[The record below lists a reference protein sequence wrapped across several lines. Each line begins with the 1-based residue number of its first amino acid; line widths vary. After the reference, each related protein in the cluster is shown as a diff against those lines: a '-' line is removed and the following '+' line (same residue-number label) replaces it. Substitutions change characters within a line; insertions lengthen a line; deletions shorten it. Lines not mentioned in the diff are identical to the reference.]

1 MNIFNNRK
9 IYIFL
14 ASFISILMVA
24 SYYYF
29 DFVNA
34 KKHEMQEENY
44 KHQATSMQS
53 RVAQMIYEKQKAT
66 LAIAL
71 VLSQDQRLIEEIKH
85 RKVHRQYYKEL
96 VKKLKQDTEYKN
108 IWFNIIDKDLN
119 SVYRSWTNRRGDDLT
134 NVRADLAEV
143 LKTKKVLY
151 TISSGKFTVAIKAI
165 VPIMESNRVVGIL
178 ELISHFNSIEKGLK
192 KSKIDS
198 VVMLNKKHTQKLQYP
213 FTETFLEGYYI
224 ANFDVPKEKLE
235 YLQREGVENYFST
248 GYKIENGYMIVSYPI
263 VDFNKE
269 TLGYYIMFQKLA
281 DISTDDEEFFIFKW
295 VAIGFIFILIL
306 AGMVNLVLFYLLA
319 RQKSYI
325 KNIIDSSTNI
335 VVINDKNRII
345 DVNQTFFKYFSKEKD
360 IDEFKDRYGCIC
372 ELFVHEEGYITR
384 YMDGELWIDYILNN
398 PEKRNKV
405 KINYNN
411 QSYYFTVGVSLVSE
425 EKGYYS
431 AIFSDVTNE
440 EMYKIKLEKL
450 TITDSLTNIG
460 NRRFYKTK
468 IEETISLAKRYKF
481 PIAVIMIDIDHF
493 KRVNDKHG
501 HGVGDNVLIEYTKL
515 ISTMIR
521 EADIFCRMGG
531 EEFVII
537 VPYADAQ
544 KGAKLAEKVR
554 KKVAEHK
561 VVLPITMSF
570 GVTEY
575 ILGEDSDHL
584 LTRADEALYQAKAN
598 GRNQVVTR

>member
-1 MNIFNNRK
+1 MSIFNNRK

-34 KKHEMQEENY
+34 KKYEMQEENY
-44 KHQATSMQS
+44 KHQATDMHS
-53 RVAQMIYEKQKAT
+53 RVAQMIFEKQKAT
-66 LAIAL
+66 IAIAL
-71 VLSQDQRLIEEIKH
+71 VLSQDQRLIDEIKN
-85 RKVHRQYYKEL
+85 RRVHRNYYKAL

-108 IWFNIIDKDLN
+108 IWINIIDKNLN
-119 SVYRSWTNRRGDDLT
+119 SVYRSWTNKRGDSVK
-134 NVRADLAEV
+134 NVRTDLAEV
-143 LKTKKVLY
+143 IKTKKVLY
-151 TISSGKFTVAIKAI
+151 TISSGKFAVAIKAM
-165 VPIMESNRVVGIL
+165 VPIMESNRVIGVL

-192 KSKIDS
+192 KSQIDS
-198 VVMLNKKHTQKLQYP
+198 VVMLNKEHTQKLQHP

-224 ANFDVPKEKLE
+224 ANFDVPKDKLA
-235 YLQREGVENYFST
+235 YLQQEGIENYFST
-248 GYKIENGYMIVSYPI
+248 GYKIENGYIIVSYPLTGFKG
-263 VDFNKE
+263 D
-269 TLGYYIMFQKLA
+269 TLGYYIMFKKLT
-281 DISTDDEEFFIFKW
+281 DISTDNEEFFIFKW
-295 VAIGFIFILIL
+295 VAVGFIIILIL

-335 VVINDKNRII
+335 VIINDKEKII
-345 DVNQTFFKYFSKEKD
+345 DVNKTFFKYFSKESS
-360 IDEFKDRYGCIC
+360 IEEFKDRHGCIC
-372 ELFVHEEGYITR
+372 ELFVHEDGYITR
-384 YMDGELWIDYILNN
+384 YIDGELWIDYILHN
-398 PEKRNKV
+398 PDKPNKV
-405 KINYNN
+405 KIIYDN
-411 QSYYFTVGVSLVSE
+411 QSYYFSVGVALVSE

-440 EMYKIKLEKL
+440 EMYKKELETL

-460 NRRFYKTK
+460 NRRYYKIK
-468 IEETISLAKRYKF
+468 IEETITLAKRYKF

-501 HGVGDNVLIEYTKL
+501 HGVGDSVLVEYTKL

-531 EEFVII
+531 EEFLII
-537 VPYADAQ
+537 VPYADLQ
-544 KGAKLAEKVR
+544 KGAKLAEKIR
-554 KKVAEHK
+554 KKVADHK

-575 ILGEDSDHL
+575 IQGEDSEHL
-584 LTRADEALYQAKAN
+584 LSRADEALYEAKAN